1 MPDPIDI
8 NTELVKLTAVHNPK
22 SDTIVSE
29 IDAAF
34 AFLTPYRD
42 GVVSVGSFS
51 GTNEWERLE
60 SGDEVVHVLG
70 GATTITIMG
79 GDGPESFELTAGT
92 MIIVPRA
99 CWHRFTSPRGVQ
111 IMAVI
116 PQPTVHLPDDDPISI
131 ELSARLRAPPAKK

>member
-42 GVVSVGSFS
+42 GSCPSVAFPVPMNGNATRVAMKWSTFS
-51 GTNEWERLE
+51 
-60 SGDEVVHVLG
+60 V
-70 GATTITIMG
+70 A
-79 GDGPESFELTAGT
+79 
-92 MIIVPRA
+92 
-99 CWHRFTSPRGVQ
+99 
-111 IMAVI
+111 
-116 PQPTVHLPDDDPISI
+116 
-131 ELSARLRAPPAKK
+131 LRP